1 MKKARFWIAFA
12 LLLSIAV
19 PVSAAEPYTNYNF
32 NRGFVSQE
40 PQAYTVSKVWD
51 AYSIGIESLDN
62 IPFSGPAD
70 FVLSP
75 ADGSIV
81 IADTGN
87 NRIVILDKN
96 FKVKQIIG
104 NQTMGGAVAEPTD
117 EATADPSA
125 DPTGEPQTTDSS
137 EATTEPTTEATDEP
151 SSDATE
157 PTAPGAS
164 QGTVATPGQGDAKY
178 FPTNGAKVYP
188 VKNGQSDSKE
198 YEAFNA
204 PAGVSFAADGALYVC
219 DTGNRRIIRFVLNA
233 DGVFVCD
240 AFFNDPDIARYISG
254 TSGGA
259 SSTTEPTAAPDAT
272 EGDGAEEGGETETD
286 PGATQAPAKDERFIY
301 QPTAVVIDEG
311 NRMYVV
317 AKGCYQGLIEL
328 SSDGTFTKFVG
339 ATKTTANISAIWRR
353 LISEKQRESLEQSLS
368 TEYTNAFMDADGM
381 IFGTIGNIEAAT
393 LESHFKD
400 GSEIG
405 AAIKR
410 IAPTG
415 SDILKRNDVYPPSG
429 DRGYDTSDR
438 EKWSFF
444 VDVCVADD
452 GIYSALDRN
461 KGRVFTY
468 NAEGELL
475 YIFGALGNVNGAF
488 TQPAAIG
495 LFDQS
500 TIGVLDSQTAQLTIF
515 ELTDFGRKIRNAT
528 LLQTDREYDQAMS
541 LWQEVVNESSNSRLA
556 YTNIAR
562 IQYIRGQYEECCENY
577 RRAFNRQGYSEA
589 YAKLR
594 NEKLEVLMP
603 YIMTVLVVL
612 IVFFVGKACVKRVH
626 SFIKRRGKGD

>member
-70 FVLSP
+70 FVISP

-96 FKVKQIIG
+96 FKVRQIIG
-104 NQTMGGAVAEPTD
+104 NQKMEGTVVNPTD
-117 EATADPSA
+117 VTTTEPAA
-125 DPTGEPQTTDSS
+125 DPTGDPQTTDPSEVTEQPTS
-137 EATTEPTTEATDEP
+137 EATDGPSPEETDPVEPDNTQ
-151 SSDATE
+151 DA
-157 PTAPGAS
+157 
-164 QGTVATPGQGDAKY
+164 VVTPGQGDAKY

-188 VKNGQSDSKE
+188 VKNDQNENKD
-198 YEAFNA
+198 YEFFTG
-204 PAGVSFAADGALYVC
+204 PAGVSFSMDGALYVC
-219 DTGNRRIIRFVLNA
+219 DTGNRRIVRFVLNEA
-233 DGVFVCD
+233 GEFVCD

-254 TSGGA
+254 TSGSG
-259 SSTTEPTAAPDAT
+259 SSATEPTAVPDSV
-272 EGDGAEEGGETETD
+272 EGDETETETD
-286 PGATQAPAKDERFIY
+286 PNTTPGATKDERFIY

-317 AKGCYQGLIEL
+317 ARGCYQGLIEL

-339 ATKTTANISAIWRR
+339 ATKTTANISALWRR

-368 TEYTNAFMDADGM
+368 TEYTNAFMDTDGM

-444 VDVCVADD
+444 VDICVADD

-468 NAEGELL
+468 NGEGELL
-475 YIFGALGNVNGAF
+475 YIFGALGSVNGAF

-577 RRAFNRQGYSEA
+577 QRAFNQKGYSEA

-612 IVFFVGKACVKRVH
+612 IVLFVGKACVKRVH